1 MDRRLSRRCALGA
14 LLSLVVYGLACI
26 YPAAWSP
33 DSEKVIFP
41 VFADK
46 GRMVRLMMTD
56 LACEPIREVARVT
69 GDEAVLGSASWSP
82 DGRWVAYVRFS
93 HPPADGENYEDPL
106 GWALHVQDAVTGDDQ
121 AIMEVKPGE
130 GGGQDTSPAG
140 FWPPTWVGPDSLA
153 LLRADS
159 NELVVIDR
167 QGKTIREVDLPDRE
181 LVANTAVLSADGQR
195 LAWVDT
201 LGEDEVALFVKPLA
215 GAEEPETFGMTA
227 ADVSDDSV
235 FLRPAWSGDGRLL
248 YFPDARGSADDPEEG
263 LLRRLDV
270 DGRQVTTV
278 WSRERTAVVGVDV
291 SRGSGL
297 IALDCTRRGDDADEA
312 TTIEVLDPETGQ
324 STVIHAS
331 SGDVSHIGTAISP
344 DGRWV
349 AFCPAL
355 EGDSFLGAIVS
366 ADGGDIRFF
375 IPEGAPTDAAAEVV
389 RERLETS
396 LELLDVDAQMQ
407 AAGLDTSGDLT
418 PYRLSAAL
426 EVLDRLAAGTD
437 SALHREALAYAR
449 VHVSLAALEDL
460 SPEARVDFVPRAR
473 TALEH
478 FEERYPE
485 HPMLPELRD
494 ELDAALRKAA
504 ESEEGEP

>member
-1 MDRRLSRRCALGA
+1 

-46 GRMVRLMMTD
+46 GRMVRLVMTD
-56 LACEPIREVARVT
+56 LSCEPVREVARVT
-69 GDEAVLGSASWSP
+69 GDEAVLGPASWSP
-82 DGRWVAYVRFS
+82 DGRWIAYVRFS
-93 HPPADGENYEDPL
+93 HPPADGENYEGPL
-106 GWALHVQDAVTGDDQ
+106 GWALHVQDSATGDDQ
-121 AIMEVKPGE
+121 TIVEVKPGE
-130 GGGQDTSPAG
+130 GGEQDTSPAG

-159 NELVVIDR
+159 GELVVVDR
-167 QGKTIREVDLPDRE
+167 KGGVVRKEDLPDRE
-181 LVANTAVLSADGQR
+181 LVANTAVLSRDGQR
-195 LAWVDT
+195 LAWIDT
-201 LGEDEVALFVKPLA
+201 LVEDEVALFVKPLA
-215 GAEEPETFGMTA
+215 GDEEPETFDMTA
-227 ADVSDDSV
+227 SDVSDDSV

-248 YFPDARGSADDPEEG
+248 YFQDARGSVDDPGEG
-263 LLRRLDV
+263 LLRCLDV
-270 DGRQVTTV
+270 AGRQVTTV
-278 WSRERTAVVGVDV
+278 WSREGTAVLGVDV
-291 SRGSGL
+291 SRDSGL
-297 IALDCTRRGDDADEA
+297 IALDCARRGDDSDEA

-324 STVIHAS
+324 STVVHAS
-331 SGDVSHIGTAISP
+331 KEDVSHVGTAISP

-349 AFCPAL
+349 AFCPAF
-355 EGDSFLGAIVS
+355 EDESFLGAIVS

-375 IPEGAPTDAAAEVV
+375 IPDGAPTDAAAEVV

-407 AAGLDTSGDLT
+407 AAGLDTSEDLT
-418 PYRLSAAL
+418 PDRLSAAL

-449 VHVSLAALEDL
+449 VHVNLTALEDL
-460 SPEARVDFVPRAR
+460 SPEARGDVVPRAR
-473 TALEH
+473 AALEH

-485 HPMLPELRD
+485 HSLLPELRD
-494 ELDAALRKAA
+494 ELDAALRKA
-504 ESEEGEP
+504 EEPKEDKP